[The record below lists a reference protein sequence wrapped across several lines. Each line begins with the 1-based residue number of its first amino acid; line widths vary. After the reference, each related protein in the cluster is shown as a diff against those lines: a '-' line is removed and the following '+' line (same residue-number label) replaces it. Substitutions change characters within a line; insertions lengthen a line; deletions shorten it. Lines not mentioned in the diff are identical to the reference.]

1 MKMMVGGWRG
11 GSTNL
16 TLFSPHVNVLPLS
29 FGEMVPGLLSGGS
42 SKYRHDLLNLEE
54 EEEEEKEGQKRRRKK
69 RTRKRRRNRQRKGRS
84 KRRRKKSGGLRG
96 GLRQNKAFT
105 C

>member
-54 EEEEEKEGQKRRRKK
+54 EEEEERQKRRRKK